1 MAEFGVKA
9 TELSQPQEAGSR
21 PIAPVQQPA
30 GFAPDLSGLG
40 GFLQGLVS
48 KEKADPWKVS
58 LDEFTKKNAQITQA
72 QQTGEFT
79 AAKAKIERN
88 KLVTQYQ
95 VLGADSGWGV
105 EYQKTLSQLVGYV
118 QTGSGT
124 AEADE
129 LVQAELK
136 AHQELFID
144 AQKSGMFPNV
154 SSFQDL
160 DARSQQA
167 LLSAQQSIRFADAE
181 AKRAA
186 DLRAEIRAANSETR
200 AQASADR
207 DAQEYLIKKQ
217 AIQALAPMMRDSYEL
232 VDANLGAIMRD
243 SQLDDSQKMQTFTGV
258 INSLRSQGYQML
270 QGDQQ
275 TYQNYNQA
283 LQDLE
288 KVGMQMLDPKQ
299 RTEAIENEWK
309 RRITEA
315 KLWATEGQ
323 DARRAAGMAAV
334 FPNSPALQMAVANVG
349 LKYLND
355 DIAAGEGS
363 KPLPS
368 VVTGNIPAQK
378 ATFGT
383 IREAV
388 RNSMDGSTPGS
399 EEKFNAAASTFAGTV
414 KALSTFRA
422 GQSNTMEYALEA
434 IASPEYAAVVSKGKF
449 NTRDGAEALQT
460 LSDVYLPSFTN
471 ALRQSLEAP
480 IGDTR
485 YEGGQPSA
493 DNASLMQL
501 VDFEVD
507 HDGSVRIVKNI
518 SPEFRKGITASD
530 VYIDTQVRN
539 LQKSLEPRINQL
551 IRAAAHLE
559 GTTDYKAVF
568 EKNAPHMLRG
578 FYAPEQY
585 MEQLKAQGYSGIGN
599 VNNPANWRDK
609 SGFPSNRNQD
619 TE

>member
-9 TELSQPQEAGSR
+9 TELSQPQGAGSR
-21 PIAPVQQPA
+21 PIAPVQGPA
-30 GFAPDLSGLG
+30 AFSPDLSGLG
-40 GFLQGLVS
+40 NFLHGLVS
-48 KEKADPWKVS
+48 KEKADPWKAS

-95 VLGADSGWGV
+95 VLGADSGWGTD
-105 EYQKTLSQLVGYV
+105 YQKTLAQLVGYV

-124 AEADE
+124 AEADA
-129 LVQAELK
+129 LVEEEKK
-136 AHQELFID
+136 AQQDWFLD

-154 SSFQDL
+154 SNFQDL

-167 LLSAQQSIRFADAE
+167 LLSAQQSIRYAEAE

-186 DLRAEIRAANSETR
+186 ELRAEIRAANGETR

-207 DAQEYLIKKQ
+207 DAEEYLIRKQ
-217 AIQALAPMMRDSYEL
+217 AVKALSPMMRDSYEL
-232 VDANLGAIMRD
+232 VDANLGTIMRD
-243 SQLDDSQKMQTFTGV
+243 SKLDDNQKIQTFTGV
-258 INSLRSQGYQML
+258 INALRSQGYQML

-275 TYQNYNQA
+275 SYQNYNQA

-368 VVTGNIPAQK
+368 VVTGNISAQK

-399 EEKFNAAASTFAGTV
+399 EEKFNAAASTFASTV

-449 NTRDGAEALQT
+449 NARDGAEALQT

-507 HDGSVRIVKNI
+507 RDGSVRIVKNI

-578 FYAPEQY
+578 FYVPEQY